1 MNRIALI
8 VGATG
13 GVGSE
18 TARALLARGWTVR
31 ALHRDPEK
39 AAQRLASLADVV
51 WLKGDAMNQADVVR
65 AAAGASLVVHAANPP
80 GYQNWQGLQ
89 LPMLESS
96 IAAAQAAGARLVF
109 PGTVYNYGA
118 DAFPVLSE
126 SSPQHPSTRK
136 GAIRVAMEERL
147 ARAARDG
154 VRVLVLRAGDF
165 FGAAATTN
173 SWFVRLVT
181 PGKPVRS
188 VTYPGKPAV
197 GHAWAY
203 LPDVGETIARLV
215 EREADLAA
223 FESFHFGGHWFD
235 QGVEIADA
243 TRRAADV
250 PQAKI
255 RRFPWFVVYLLA
267 PFVAVLREVLEMRY
281 LWTTPV
287 KLDNRKLVAFLGEE
301 PHTELDTALR
311 RTLQGLGCQ
320 AT

>member
-13 GVGSE
+13 GIGSE

-31 ALHRDPEK
+31 ALHRDPKK
-39 AAQRLASLADVV
+39 AAQRMASLADVV
-51 WLKGDAMNQADVVR
+51 WLEGDAMNQADVVR

-96 IAAAQAAGARLVF
+96 IAAAEASCARLVF

-118 DAFPVLSE
+118 DAFPVISE
-126 SSPQHPSTRK
+126 ASPQHPSTRK

-147 ARAARDG
+147 AQAAREG
-154 VRVLVLRAGDF
+154 LRVLVLRAGDF

-173 SWFVRLVT
+173 SWFARLVK

-188 VTYPGKPAV
+188 VTYPGKRGV

-203 LPDVGETIARLV
+203 LPDVAETIARLV
-215 EREADLAA
+215 EREADLAE

-235 QGVEIADA
+235 QGEQIAEA

-250 PQAKI
+250 PRAPI
-255 RRFPWFVVYLLA
+255 RRFPWFALYLLS
-267 PFVAVLREVLEMRY
+267 PFIAVFREVLEMRY
-281 LWTTPV
+281 LWSTPL

-311 RTLQGLGCQ
+311 HTLRGLGC
-320 AT
+320 